1 MRNGIL
7 FFLLLLFSVC
17 MYAFGIQDSLESGQ
31 HTEVVSLQESTAI
44 PQYQQPY

>member
-17 MYAFGIQDSLESGQ
+17 MYAFGIQESFDFSRP
-31 HTEVVSLQESTAI
+31 TAVISLQESTTVS
-44 PQYQQPY
+44 QYRQPY